1 MSSKVKRLNES
12 QRLEVISKL
21 NQPNPPSKRSIARQ
35 YEVSETAI
43 RKIWLN
49 RENIRKRSAL
59 MSEETKK
66 KKLRASVGR
75 FTELEDK
82 LYLWIDSMRR
92 ASLPVPPSLAILKAK
107 KIAEELLIPQDAF
120 KASWQ
125 WFSRFRERRGLQRIL
140 LHGEG
145 AEVDRENPDLLEALD
160 KLYAIISKYNP
171 ENVYNMDE
179 TGLFFRLLPKYT
191 LLMPFE
197 DVGSTRG
204 KKRAKERVSL
214 VVCANATG
222 THKIPCTLI
231 GKPKFPACIRNR
243 EWPVKYFNQNK
254 AWMDVATCWK
264 WFEEVF
270 YPQVRKKTGRPVLL
284 LMDNAPGH
292 FAAFE
297 KNNIKVVFFPPNCSS
312 WKQPCDMGIIAALK
326 KRYKYLYLKDVLNFY
341 ELDENLKALKK
352 EQAKRLPRG
361 AAGVAYGNPAHLL
374 DAAHYIKLAW
384 DAISDVTIKNAFNK
398 AELLTL
404 QEGADEEVDIMG
416 ELLRSFKILNI
427 PIDES
432 TIDEF
437 VHVDDE
443 NSEEFSHEILVDVN
457 DVLERMQT
465 TNDNEDES
473 DHTMVEACVQSP
485 ELTES
490 DITFGG
496 FENMYIKVLEVED
509 QLLCPD
515 VQAQAENDYN
525 DLKNSFDLFQ
535 QKLRQ
540 VVLKAKRK
548 RERNM
553 HQLTIHDLFKS

>member
-1 MSSKVKRLNES
+1 
-12 QRLEVISKL
+12 
-21 NQPNPPSKRSIARQ
+21 
-35 YEVSETAI
+35 
-43 RKIWLN
+43 
-49 RENIRKRSAL
+49 
-59 MSEETKK
+59 
-66 KKLRASVGR
+66 
-75 FTELEDK
+75 
-82 LYLWIDSMRR
+82 
-92 ASLPVPPSLAILKAK
+92 
-107 KIAEELLIPQDAF
+107 
-120 KASWQ
+120 
-125 WFSRFRERRGLQRIL
+125 
-140 LHGEG
+140 
-145 AEVDRENPDLLEALD
+145 
-160 KLYAIISKYNP
+160 
-171 ENVYNMDE
+171 
-179 TGLFFRLLPKYT
+179 
-191 LLMPFE
+191 
-197 DVGSTRG
+197 
-204 KKRAKERVSL
+204 
-214 VVCANATG
+214 
-222 THKIPCTLI
+222 
-231 GKPKFPACIRNR
+231 
-243 EWPVKYFNQNK
+243 
-254 AWMDVATCWK
+254 
-264 WFEEVF
+264 
-270 YPQVRKKTGRPVLL
+270 
-284 LMDNAPGH
+284 
-292 FAAFE
+292 
-297 KNNIKVVFFPPNCSS
+297 
-312 WKQPCDMGIIAALK
+312 
-326 KRYKYLYLKDVLNFY
+326 
-341 ELDENLKALKK
+341 
-352 EQAKRLPRG
+352 
-361 AAGVAYGNPAHLL
+361 
-374 DAAHYIKLAW
+374 
-384 DAISDVTIKNAFNK
+384 
-398 AELLTL
+398 
-404 QEGADEEVDIMG
+404 MG